1 MEEVLNIINKMDDGP
16 TKRQIKR
23 IFKLNEDNQ
32 SLDKMC
38 INPIIGTFL

>member
-1 MEEVLNIINKMDDGP
+1 MEEVLNIINKMEQGP
-16 TKRQIKR
+16 TRQRIES